1 MHATIVNYNVILV
14 SLNSN
19 VQYRILC
26 HVMFIGYV
34 TSDPRR
40 DGHHNLCNATTGKT
54 HITGWVIYMP
64 QLTNNVYV
72 GLNCYNLYN

>member
-14 SLNSN
+14 SLNGN
-19 VQYRILC
+19 VQYRMC

-34 TSDPRR
+34 TSD
-40 DGHHNLCNATTGKT
+40 LCNATTGKT

-72 GLNCYNLYN
+72 GLNRYNLYN

>member
-1 MHATIVNYNVILV
+1 M
-14 SLNSN
+14 
-19 VQYRILC
+19 
-26 HVMFIGYV
+26 MFIGYV
-34 TSDPRR
+34 TSDM
-40 DGHHNLCNATTGKT
+40 CNATTGKT